1 MQGKPW
7 TGDGPR
13 ILMAYFL
20 HFIYSYWASTGGTL
34 KSLGF
39 YPAPWSLGG
48 NRRGNVL
55 SKALVYKS
63 KVR

>member
-13 ILMAYFL
+13 ILTAYFL

-39 YPAPWSLGG
+39 YPAHGVLEETGG
-48 NRRGNVL
+48 EMSCLKRGFINQ
-55 SKALVYKS
+55 
-63 KVR
+63 R